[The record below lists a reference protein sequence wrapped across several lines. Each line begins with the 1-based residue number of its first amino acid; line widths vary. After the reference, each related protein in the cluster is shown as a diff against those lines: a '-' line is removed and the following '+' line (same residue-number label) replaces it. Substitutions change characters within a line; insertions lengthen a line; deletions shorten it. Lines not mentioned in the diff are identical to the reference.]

1 MELAIAAALALVV
14 GIGIGAAAMYN
25 YRQPK
30 IEEFERQAQAESER
44 IVHNAQA
51 ESKQIVLDAKEEAVK
66 LRDEIEAEAQKRRRD
81 INEQESHVQRRR
93 DQLDTRQEQ
102 IENQR
107 RKLEQ
112 REKQIKTREKRI
124 EDLEAEQETELRRI
138 AGLSE
143 EDARNVILQR
153 VEQDARQ
160 DMARIIREVEM
171 EAHETADR
179 RAREI
184 VVTAMQRLATDT
196 VAEVVVSTVPL
207 PSDDMKGRII
217 GRAGRNIRAI
227 ENATGVDLVVDDT
240 PEAVIVSSFDPVRR
254 AVASLTLTKLVADGR
269 IHPARIE
276 KVVEEARAEV
286 EAMIRDAGEQAI
298 YETGVHGLHPEIVK
312 LLGQLK
318 FRTSYG
324 QNQWSHA
331 IEACHLAGML
341 AAEVGADVEFTKKAA
356 LLHDLGKAVTHEV
369 EGPHALIG
377 ADICRRYGMNPLV
390 VNAIASHHHEE
401 DQETIEAVIVEIAD
415 ALSGARPG
423 ARRETLEA
431 YIKRIKALEEV
442 AHSFEGVE
450 EAYAIQAGREI
461 RIIVKPDEV
470 DDLAAL
476 QLSKNIARKVEEGL
490 EYPGQIKVTVVRET
504 RAVDYAK

>member
-1 MELAIAAALALVV
+1 MPSAIPAVVALVV
-14 GIGIGAAAMYN
+14 GLLVGAVGMYL
-25 YRQPK
+25 YRKPK
-30 IEEFERQAQAESER
+30 IEDIERQAQADSDR
-44 IVHNAQA
+44 IRTNAETEA
-51 ESKQIVLDAKEEAVK
+51 KQIVVDAKEEVVK
-66 LRDEIEAEAQKRRRD
+66 LRDEAEAEVQKRRRD
-81 INEQESHVQRRR
+81 LNEQESHIQRRR
-93 DQLDTRQEQ
+93 DQLDGRQEQ
-102 IENQR
+102 LENQR

-112 REKQIKTREKRI
+112 REKQIRAREKKL
-124 EDLEAEQETELRRI
+124 EDAEKEHEAELQRISGLTEE
-138 AGLSE
+138 A
-143 EDARNVILQR
+143 AREIILAR
-153 VEQDARQ
+153 VEQESRQ

-171 EAHETADR
+171 EARETADR

-184 VVTAMQRLATDT
+184 VITSMQRLATET

-254 AVASLTLTKLVADGR
+254 AVASVALSKLVADGR

-276 KVVEEARAEV
+276 KVVEEARV
-286 EAMIRDAGEQAI
+286 EIDAMIREAGEQAI
-298 YETGVHGLHPEIVK
+298 YETGIHGLHPEIVK

-331 IEACHLAGML
+331 IEACHIAAML
-341 AAEVGADVEFTKKAA
+341 AAEVGADVEIAKKGA
-356 LLHDLGKAVTHEV
+356 LLHDIGKAVTHEV

-377 ADICRRYGMNPLV
+377 ADICRRYGVNPIV
-390 VNAIASHHHEE
+390 VNAVASHHHEE
-401 DQETIEAVIVEIAD
+401 EQETIEAVIVEIAD

-442 AHSFEGVE
+442 AHSFDGVE

-504 RAVDYAK
+504 RAVDFAK